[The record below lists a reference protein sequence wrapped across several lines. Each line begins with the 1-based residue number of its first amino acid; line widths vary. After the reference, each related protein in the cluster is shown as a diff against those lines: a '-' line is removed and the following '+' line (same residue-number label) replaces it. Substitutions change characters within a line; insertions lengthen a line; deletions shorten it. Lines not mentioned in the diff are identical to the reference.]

1 MATLASQLV
10 DGTYEPETP
19 DAAGGSPMPPQHPNA
34 SKRGFR
40 GRGPRKG
47 VLPKHLVRRA
57 TFAVISLSIFSASA
71 MCLMAVW
78 DQMARDVPWR
88 AFASLGIIAGTM
100 VAFAVVNEVCGEPS
114 EPLGA

>member
-1 MATLASQLV
+1 MTSLASHLV
-10 DGTYEPETP
+10 DGPSEE
-19 DAAGGSPMPPQHPNA
+19 DAPTRPTLPPRSPHA
-34 SKRGFR
+34 AKLGLG

-88 AFASLGIIAGTM
+88 ALASLAIIAGTM
-100 VAFAVVNEVCGEPS
+100 IAFAVVNEVCGEPS
-114 EPLGA
+114 EPLGG